1 MFNKSPYGNKFLP
14 GSEYDT
20 DKLIS
25 KLAMD
30 DALIL
35 QQIADGRLL
44 INTHYT
50 TINKGQSSKLT
61 AAFTA
66 NAKNETLTDYKNNI
80 IWDSTDLAGISI
92 NKLTGEFTALK
103 TGK

>member
-1 MFNKSPYGNKFLP
+1 
-14 GSEYDT
+14 
-20 DKLIS
+20 
-25 KLAMD
+25 MD

-61 AAFTA
+61 ATFTA
-66 NAKNETLTDYKNNI
+66 NAKMKHDQIIRITL
-80 IWDSTDLAGISI
+80 LG
-92 NKLTGEFTALK
+92 
-103 TGK
+103 

>member
-1 MFNKSPYGNKFLP
+1 MRVMADYPDIILYRTDNLHPTVAGSYLAACTIYYRMFNKSPYGNKFLP

-50 TINKGQSSKLT
+50 TINKVKVQRTYS
-61 AAFTA
+61 
-66 NAKNETLTDYKNNI
+66 NI
-80 IWDSTDLAGISI
+80 YS
-92 NKLTGEFTALK
+92 
-103 TGK
+103 